1 MWYEA
6 QRLRRRNKEG
16 QREGI
21 RVGEEEEEVKD
32 EENWGGIYEKENRKK

>member
-16 QREGI
+16 QGEGI

>member
-21 RVGEEEEEVKD
+21 RVGEEEVKD